1 MSAKDRGV
9 TPTGTSL
16 GSYISHRAVVA
27 PRNIKGQYFMEP
39 GRMSTEDLDPAD
51 VVCCVWV
58 QFVESYSCPVRR
70 KRCNSWWLELS
81 RVHASFRSASLQDR
95 AIIIDDVH
103 GSCTGYHMYSKMD
116 QLLMYLG
123 A

>member
-51 VVCCVWV
+51 DVVACWCGLWNRTAVQSEESGAILGGWSCCA
-58 QFVESYSCPVRR
+58 ESC
-70 KRCNSWWLELS
+70 S
-81 RVHASFRSASLQDR
+81 RHFSICVSA
-95 AIIIDDVH
+95 
-103 GSCTGYHMYSKMD
+103 GSRYHY
-116 QLLMYLG
+116 
-123 A
+123 